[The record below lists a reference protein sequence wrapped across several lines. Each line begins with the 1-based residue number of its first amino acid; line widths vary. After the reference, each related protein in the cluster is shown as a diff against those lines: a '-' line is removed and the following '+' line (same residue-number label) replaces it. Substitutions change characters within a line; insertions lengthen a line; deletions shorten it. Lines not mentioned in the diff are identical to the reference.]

1 MENSRLRQLALLD
14 LSILNFGLMS
24 APLRIDGLKCPPCA
38 LRVFAVFGRACSLLC
53 LACLPLLSARGQRNA
68 LSRLDVPQ
76 QFVVEYEKFDDME
89 K

>member
-1 MENSRLRQLALLD
+1 MHHSRRLSARALL
-14 LSILNFGLMS
+14 I
-24 APLRIDGLKCPPCA
+24 ALRDRSNPDRRSLKCPPCA
-38 LRVFAVFGRACSLLC
+38 LRVFVVFGRACSLLC
-53 LACLPLLSARGQRNA
+53 LACLPLLSALGQRNA